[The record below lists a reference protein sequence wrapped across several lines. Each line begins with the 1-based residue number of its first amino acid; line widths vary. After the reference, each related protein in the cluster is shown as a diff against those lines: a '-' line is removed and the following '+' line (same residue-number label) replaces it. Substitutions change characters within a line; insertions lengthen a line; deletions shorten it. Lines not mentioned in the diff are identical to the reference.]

1 MSTLLQIQNVYKSY
15 DTQAILEDVSFE
27 VASGE
32 LVALV
37 GESGVGK
44 TTLLKLIAGLIAPDQ
59 GAVLLEGK
67 PVIPLAGR
75 RLAGHPNIKMVFQ
88 EPQLF
93 PHHTIRENILHP
105 IRHYCKADQE
115 ARLAFL
121 LALGRLENVVDRLPK
136 MLSGGQRQRVG
147 MAVALADSPQVLLLD
162 EPFNQL
168 DTLLKQQISSE
179 LLALI
184 RSTGMTSL
192 FVTHELEEAL
202 DIADKIGILHQ
213 GKLLQLADRHTLLQ
227 SPKNAYVKRLLQPFQ
242 TRLYIQ
248 IDPSINLTIDKA
260 LSSNATFVSQ
270 AKASTAHY
278 HLLITKQLDAAYTT
292 TPLFQSTKQFAVKAA
307 IPFIVCSNT
316 CTLSTQEMIGLGIDL
331 HVPFVENTTN
341 QLTHFLH
348 FVEKMNNKDIL
359 TL

>member
-1 MSTLLQIQNVYKSY
+1 MSALLQIQNVYKSY
-15 DTQAILEDVSFE
+15 DTNATLENISFK

-32 LVALV
+32 LVAFV

-59 GAVLLEGK
+59 GTILLEGK
-67 PVIPLAGR
+67 PVIPPAGR
-75 RLAGHPNIKMVFQ
+75 RLAGHPDIKMVFQ

-105 IRHYCKADQE
+105 IRHYPKADQE

-121 LALGRLENVVDRLPK
+121 LALGRLENVVDRLPR

-179 LLALI
+179 LLAMI

-192 FVTHELEEAL
+192 FVTHQLEEAL
-202 DIADKIGILHQ
+202 NIADRIGILHQ
-213 GKLLQLADRHTLLQ
+213 GKLLQFADRSTLLK
-227 SPKNAYVKRLLQPFQ
+227 SPKNAYIKRLLQPFQ

-248 IDPSINLTIDKA
+248 IDSSINLTIDEA
-260 LSSNATFVSQ
+260 LSNNVTFVSRV
-270 AKASTAHY
+270 KASTAHY
-278 HLLITKQLDAAYTT
+278 HLLIIRQLDAAYTT
-292 TPLFQSTKQFAVKAA
+292 TPLFQSTKQLAEKAA

-316 CTLSTQEMIGLGIDL
+316 CTLSTQEMIELGIDL
-331 HVPFVENTTN
+331 HIPFLENFTD

-348 FVEKMNNKDIL
+348 FIEKIRN
-359 TL
+359 